1 MTISHKKRN
10 IDIMNKPLQPRTPAK
25 LSNKLQHAALLEARG
40 ELSYAEI
47 AERISITQAYLSK
60 KRSEPQYKLLVKQH
74 QKELENRHYDASAM
88 LQKKFDDEAPA
99 AFETVAQLHKRAD
112 RDTTRLGAA
121 KEILDRSSIAPAKIV
136 GRESGE
142 GGVTIQIATKKLE
155 QIFGALEDVGDIET
169 IQLLEGE
176 YEEST

>member
-1 MTISHKKRN
+1 MAMKK
-10 IDIMNKPLQPRTPAK
+10 PGPPHK
-25 LSNKLQHAALLEARG
+25 LSPKLRHAALLEARG
-40 ELSYAEI
+40 ELSGVEI
-47 AERISITQAYLSK
+47 AKRVNLTKEYLYRMK
-60 KRSEPQYKLLVKQH
+60 SENPSYKLLVESH
-74 QKELENRHYDASAM
+74 QKELVNRHYDASAM
-88 LQKKFDDEAPA
+88 LQKKFDDEAPS

>member
-1 MTISHKKRN
+1 MKKPN
-10 IDIMNKPLQPRTPAK
+10 PPTK
-25 LSNKLQHAALLEARG
+25 LSPKLKHAALLEARG
-40 ELSYAEI
+40 ELSGIEI
-47 AERISITQAYLSK
+47 AKRVNLTTAYYYQ
-60 KRSEPQYKLLVKQH
+60 KRSDPSYKLLVESH
-74 QKELENRHYDASAM
+74 QKELVNRHYDASAM

>member
-1 MTISHKKRN
+1 
-10 IDIMNKPLQPRTPAK
+10 MNKPIAPPK

-40 ELSYAEI
+40 ELTYAEI
-47 AERISITQAYLSK
+47 AERINITQAYLSK
-60 KRSEPQYKLLVKQH
+60 KRSDPHYKLLVKQH

-121 KEILDRSSIAPAKIV
+121 KEILDRSSIAPAKIM
-136 GRESGE
+136 GREGGDS
-142 GGVTIQIATKKLE
+142 GVTIQIGIKKLE
-155 QIFGALEDVGDIET
+155 QIYGALEDVGDTET
-169 IQLLEGE
+169 IDLLEGE

>member
-1 MTISHKKRN
+1 
-10 IDIMNKPLQPRTPAK
+10 MNKPLQPLALPK

-47 AERISITQAYLSK
+47 AERINITQAYLSK
-60 KRSEPQYKLLVKQH
+60 KRSDPHYKLLVKQH

-121 KEILDRSSIAPAKIV
+121 KEILDRSSIAPTKVIA
-136 GRESGE
+136 REGGD
-142 GGVTIQIATKKLE
+142 GGVTIQIGIKKLE
-155 QIFGALEDVGDIET
+155 QIYGALEDVGDTET
-169 IQLLEGE
+169 IDLLEGE

>member
-1 MTISHKKRN
+1 MKK
-10 IDIMNKPLQPRTPAK
+10 PTPPTK
-25 LSNKLQHAALLEARG
+25 LSPKLKHAALLEARG
-40 ELSYAEI
+40 ELSGVEI
-47 AERISITQAYLSK
+47 AKQVNLTKAYLYQ
-60 KRSEPQYKLLVKQH
+60 KRSDPAYKLLVESH
-74 QKELENRHYDASAM
+74 QKELVNRHYDASAM
-88 LQKKFDDEAPA
+88 LQKKFDDEAPS

-121 KEILDRSSIAPAKIV
+121 KEILDRSSIAPAKLV